1 MGSERFEFKQFAID
15 QHGCAMKVGT
25 DGVLIG
31 AWCSVTNARRILD
44 IGTGTGLIAL
54 MVAQRNPDAMIDAID
69 ILPEAAECAR
79 RNIAASVWSD
89 RITIIESPAQGF
101 TSAHS
106 YDLIVSNPP
115 YFSETLQSPDPAR
128 AAARHSTSL
137 AQSDLLEAAC
147 RLLAPQGRLAVILPT
162 TEYRTFALQA
172 AARNLQLCRRCE
184 IATKHRS
191 APKRIMS
198 EWSLS
203 GNTAPVENSQLV
215 ITGENGQ
222 YSREYR
228 ELTRDFYLN
237 F

>member
-54 MVAQRNPDAMIDAID
+54 MVAQRNSDAMIDAID

-79 RNIAASVWSD
+79 RNVAASVWSD

-115 YFSETLQSPDPAR
+115 YFSETLQ
-128 AAARHSTSL
+128 
-137 AQSDLLEAAC
+137 
-147 RLLAPQGRLAVILPT
+147 
-162 TEYRTFALQA
+162 
-172 AARNLQLCRRCE
+172 
-184 IATKHRS
+184 
-191 APKRIMS
+191 
-198 EWSLS
+198 
-203 GNTAPVENSQLV
+203 
-215 ITGENGQ
+215 
-222 YSREYR
+222 
-228 ELTRDFYLN
+228 
-237 F
+237 

>member
-54 MVAQRNPDAMIDAID
+54 MVAQRNSDAMIDAID
-69 ILPEAAECAR
+69 IR
-79 RNIAASVWSD
+79 RNVAASVWGD